1 MGSYQRAEAL
11 AYPIEMTDVSTN
23 ADLAHPASNSGRAAF
38 QTYLPRL
45 CELISGFR
53 APDILELGGGRDPS
67 FKLSELPGNVASY
80 TVNDIDPAELALAG
94 PEYRRATF
102 DVIGNVEEFAGKYE
116 VIFSRTLAEHVK
128 DGRAMHANV
137 LKLLRPGGVAFHM
150 MPTLYAPPFVLNLLL
165 PERLSRRVVHAFFPH
180 RRDDRPKFPAY
191 YSWCFGNREKMER
204 MLSELGYEQVSMT
217 NFYGH
222 NYFKAVPLVGRL
234 DRAFSRLAAKRDW
247 TSFSSFGHIC
257 ARKPGPGIRSAKPD
271 RVA

>member
-1 MGSYQRAEAL
+1 MRD
-11 AYPIEMTDVSTN
+11 ISTEL
-23 ADLAHPASNSGRAAF
+23 DLARPASNSGRAAF

-45 CELISGFR
+45 SELISDYP
-53 APDILELGGGRDPS
+53 AADILELGGGRDPS
-67 FKLSELPGNVASY
+67 FKLSELPSNVATY
-80 TVNDIDPAELALAG
+80 TVNDIDAAELALAG
-94 PEYRRATF
+94 PEYRRAKF
-102 DVIGNVEEFAGKYE
+102 DVIGNVQEFESKYD

-150 MPTLYAPPFVLNLLL
+150 MPTLYAPPFVLNLML
-165 PERLSRRVVHAFFPH
+165 PEGLSRRVLHAFFPH

-191 YSWCFGNREKMER
+191 YSWCFGNRSKMER

-222 NYFKAVPLVGRL
+222 NYFKAVPVLGTL
-234 DRAFSRLAAKRDW
+234 DRTFSSLAAKRDW

-257 ARKPGPGIRSAKPD
+257 ARKPGPRLRSRKPNA
-271 RVA
+271 RFSRERIAIVCGPE